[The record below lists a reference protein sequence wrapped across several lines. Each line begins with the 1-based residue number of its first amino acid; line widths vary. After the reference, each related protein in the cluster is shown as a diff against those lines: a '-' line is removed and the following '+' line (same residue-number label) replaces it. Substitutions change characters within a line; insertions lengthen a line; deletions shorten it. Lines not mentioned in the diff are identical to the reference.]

1 MCEIIL
7 FILNQKKRTEQY
19 KKDKERSYQRGSRL
33 IRNSLDAQES
43 TTKLRKVSMSLLF
56 CVFKKLEQYNKKI
69 EQYKTQLSRWL

>member
-7 FILNQKKRTEQY
+7 FILDQRKKTEQY
-19 KKDKERSYQRGSRL
+19 KKDKERSFQRGSEAQG
-33 IRNSLDAQES
+33 NSLSAKES

-69 EQYKTQLSRWL
+69 EQYKTQLSR